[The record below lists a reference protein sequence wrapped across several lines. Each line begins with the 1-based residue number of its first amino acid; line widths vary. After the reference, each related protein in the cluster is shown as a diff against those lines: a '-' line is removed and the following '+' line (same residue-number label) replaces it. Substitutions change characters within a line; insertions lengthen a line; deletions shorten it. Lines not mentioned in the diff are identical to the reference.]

1 MQLFICIH
9 RNFGASALGF
19 YDDSQNDAFMFVLQ
33 NLNSC
38 VSAFHLRFSWLF
50 GNLLKHMFVHSLKMC
65 WKVFEVFGERTFD
78 KRAVTILHFV
88 AVWRDRPNLAD
99 QKFEIKIQLEQ

>member
-9 RNFGASALGF
+9 RNFGAKFWSCGTSDLGF

-38 VSAFHLRFSWLF
+38 VSDRFIYAFRDFLAIFWSTCSF
-50 GNLLKHMFVHSLKMC
+50 
-65 WKVFEVFGERTFD
+65 
-78 KRAVTILHFV
+78 IL
-88 AVWRDRPNLAD
+88 
-99 QKFEIKIQLEQ
+99 